1 MTELAEVP
9 SSRKGP
15 PSIPPEEPAAAS
27 PRGASESADPPTPTS
42 PPTAVIRVDRKALWS
57 LAAQHASSSW
67 GARGWEF
74 TAFLFLITIF
84 PQTLLPASVF
94 GFITTGAAIVGS
106 GFIGGMVDR
115 YAGTTQI

>member
-1 MTELAEVP
+1 MTEHAEVA
-9 SSRKGP
+9 SSRKEPPWIPLEELATTPPYPDSSSAGP
-15 PSIPPEEPAAAS
+15 PS
-27 PRGASESADPPTPTS
+27 PTA
-42 PPTAVIRVDRKALWS
+42 PPTAIRVDRKALWS

-74 TAFLFLITIF
+74 AAFLFLITIF

-94 GFITTGAAIVGS
+94 GFVTTGAAILGS